1 MTICIFMFLQASAL
15 YRKLFAEHEWDYL
28 EDRFTNTTPGRYT
41 PTISFYR
48 LVTCKWTV
56 HLVNEQIHI
65 TMGILLAVHRNP
77 SLIQTHAV
85 TVVMDGVLLRLS
97 HVLEQIIASLYAKS
111 LQHGGRNEALL
122 GTQI

>member
-1 MTICIFMFLQASAL
+1 
-15 YRKLFAEHEWDYL
+15 
-28 EDRFTNTTPGRYT
+28 
-41 PTISFYR
+41 
-48 LVTCKWTV
+48 
-56 HLVNEQIHI
+56 
-65 TMGILLAVHRNP
+65 MGILLAVHRNP